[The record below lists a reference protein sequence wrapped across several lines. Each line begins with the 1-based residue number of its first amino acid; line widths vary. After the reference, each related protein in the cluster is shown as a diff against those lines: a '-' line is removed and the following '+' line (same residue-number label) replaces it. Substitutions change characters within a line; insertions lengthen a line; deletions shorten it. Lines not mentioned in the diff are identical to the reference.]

1 MERHFETELKGLK
14 ELILNMG
21 SYVEK
26 SIEHAC
32 SAIISREAERFD
44 RVHQY
49 EKRIN
54 DAHKEVDKHCLQLLA
69 RQAPV
74 AADLRL
80 ILVIVKINS
89 DLERMGDQACNIA
102 HNGKDYLSCI
112 PVITKT
118 DLVAMAQIVKQMVR
132 ESLDAFVRRDVN
144 LSRQVLEKDDQ
155 VDEAKNEMFQ
165 ELKEYMKSHPLEID
179 GCMDLILITRN
190 LERLGD
196 HATNIAEQVIFLATG
211 DDIRHGY
218 NPQSNRSSAS

>member
-1 MERHFETELKGLK
+1 MERHFETELKSLK

-26 SIEHAC
+26 SIEQAC
-32 SAIISREAERFD
+32 SAIISRELDRFD

-54 DAHKEVDKHCLQLLA
+54 DAHKEVDKHCLQMLA

-80 ILVIVKINS
+80 ILVVVKINS

-102 HNGKDYLSCI
+102 HNGKDYLARP
-112 PVITKT
+112 PVTTKT
-118 DLVAMAQIVKQMVR
+118 DLVGMANIVKQMVR
-132 ESLDAFVRRDVN
+132 ESLDALVRRDID
-144 LSRQVLEKDDQ
+144 LSRQVLERDDQ
-155 VDEAKNEMFQ
+155 VDLAKNEMFE
-165 ELKEYMKSHPLEID
+165 ELKEYMKAHPQDID
-179 GCMDLILITRN
+179 SCLDLILIARN

-211 DDIRHGY
+211 DDIRHG
-218 NPQSNRSSAS
+218 NIQTPRSSVS